1 MHSKVFDRYERVEE
15 DTEKILGTGLG
26 LTLVKSLVEK
36 LGGSVSL
43 KSNEGKG
50 TSFYVTI
57 PVEIKEEK
65 NEIIKETNYREKLEG
80 NVLLVEDN
88 ELVHEMTKDMLEKI
102 GFTIFSAKKIE
113 NAVEMINSTEFDLI
127 ITDLYLPDGKGTD
140 ILNKIKEMKIE
151 TKSILMTAS
160 ILSEEEKKNVNS
172 DLVLYKPIRTSDFYK
187 EIYSLFLESKIDVY
201 KEYLLN
207 LNMSSEQIREI
218 IKISYSET
226 EEMLINAKLDEK
238 FEEYKKAI
246 HKFKGSISFWGNDN
260 LIRLAENLEK
270 FYFEDNEKFMDFIK
284 VLRNQIADITNKI

>member
-1 MHSKVFDRYERVEE
+1 
-15 DTEKILGTGLG
+15 
-26 LTLVKSLVEK
+26 
-36 LGGSVSL
+36 
-43 KSNEGKG
+43 
-50 TSFYVTI
+50 
-57 PVEIKEEK
+57 
-65 NEIIKETNYREKLEG
+65 
-80 NVLLVEDN
+80 
-88 ELVHEMTKDMLEKI
+88 ML
-102 GFTIFSAKKIE
+102 
-113 NAVEMINSTEFDLI
+113 NSTEFDLI

-260 LIRLAENLEK
+260 LIWLAENLEK